1 VRTRELDGNLELK
14 TVNGGVTVYGA
25 RKSVTAQSV
34 NGKIDVIA
42 EALAAASGFELKTVN
57 GAITLTL
64 PKDSKFDL
72 SASTMA
78 GTIASTFPLSPNAD
92 VETETPSARR
102 VPAAP
107 PAPPAPAP
115 PAHSRRVVVKSV
127 DGEENTIDLRDLERE
142 LDESMKLVDD
152 EVRRSLESANR
163 ELRHV
168 YRLGP
173 GARYTRS
180 IGQGGTSIHL
190 STLNGPIV
198 VLAGGTQE
206 SQAKLLASPKRSWT
220 ITVPRVK
227 VVAPRVEVHPRVVE
241 VPAPPFG
248 VVHDSE
254 EVVKRGDV
262 AGDFLSTS
270 EGGSF
275 RIGKVSGKVKILTH
289 AGEIHVGSAG
299 NDADLKTYGGDIV
312 IGAVHGDLKAQ
323 TLAGDVTAGA
333 ISGSAWIETSGGDIR
348 IERIGGSADVRTGG
362 GDIVLPVVGGGL
374 RVETSGGDVR
384 AALAA
389 REAKGGVSIRSSG
402 GDVTLTLPAD
412 FRGDVDFEVV
422 GCTDS
427 EGRAIRSDFPEVSL
441 ARRAGTERASGTL
454 NGGGSHIVVRTTSG
468 TIRLKR
474 GSPAS

>member
-1 VRTRELDGNLELK
+1 
-14 TVNGGVTVYGA
+14 
-25 RKSVTAQSV
+25 
-34 NGKIDVIA
+34 
-42 EALAAASGFELKTVN
+42 
-57 GAITLTL
+57 
-64 PKDSKFDL
+64 
-72 SASTMA
+72 
-78 GTIASTFPLSPNAD
+78 
-92 VETETPSARR
+92 
-102 VPAAP
+102 
-107 PAPPAPAP
+107 
-115 PAHSRRVVVKSV
+115 
-127 DGEENTIDLRDLERE
+127 
-142 LDESMKLVDD
+142 
-152 EVRRSLESANR
+152 
-163 ELRHV
+163 
-168 YRLGP
+168 
-173 GARYTRS
+173 
-180 IGQGGTSIHL
+180 
-190 STLNGPIV
+190 

-241 VPAPPFG
+241 VPAPPRV

-254 EVVKRGDV
+254 EVVRRGDV
-262 AGDFLSTS
+262 AGEFLSTS

-312 IGAVHGDLKAQ
+312 IGAVAGDLKAQ
-323 TLAGDVTAGA
+323 TLAGDVTGGA
-333 ISGSAWIETSGGDIR
+333 VSGSAWIETSGGDIR